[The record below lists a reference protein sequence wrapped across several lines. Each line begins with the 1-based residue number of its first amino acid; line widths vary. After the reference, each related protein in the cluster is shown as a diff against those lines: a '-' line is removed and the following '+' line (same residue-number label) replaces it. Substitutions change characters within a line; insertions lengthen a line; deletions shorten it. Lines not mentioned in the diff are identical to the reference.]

1 MKSSASLIPVFTL
14 FFLLPAAGAVAQQ
27 GRPDMNFGEITAAT
41 FASDTYSIDSA
52 AGAVILFDHGT
63 VNFDPSYG
71 NGGQFSIVFEKHT
84 RIRLLHKNAFGLASF
99 TLTTSRNGGSSPY
112 VEDFKGATYNL
123 EDGRIVT
130 TQLDKSNIFKD
141 QNGELKLE
149 KVAFPNVK
157 EGAVIEYSFRVVY
170 PGSHYIPPWNFQGE
184 YPELWSEYDITVPQ
198 LYEYAVKNQGYQKYV
213 IDTTIL
219 SSASFPVNLYAME
232 GMPFRGSWSG
242 QTVRRIWAL
251 QDVPALGK
259 PEPYTTTLRN
269 HLSKIEFQLS
279 GVHVNG
285 YDRTFRTNWTELTE
299 ELMKNDK
306 FGSPLTDH
314 NRWLDEPLKTIIAG
328 ETTPAGTVRK
338 IFSFV
343 RDHFDATNTEG
354 LYLSQP
360 LKKIWED
367 KKGNVADINL
377 LLTAL
382 YRHEG
387 LDAVPVILSSRAHG
401 MAVESYPLLSDYNY
415 VICRVRVDGNTY
427 LLDASKTYVGFGQ
440 LPELC
445 YNGWGRAIGNAA
457 DRIPLWPDSVTESR
471 STLVL
476 LSNTDSGY
484 TGSYSRQTGVFESM
498 DLRLRMR
505 RTKPEDFFESLRKTM
520 PEYRQMGD
528 AGFDSLADPEQ
539 PVSWHYQMKYN
550 FTGNTIY
557 FNPVFHERFNNN
569 PFTSPVRH
577 YPVEM
582 PFCINNS
589 YTLKMDIPKGYAVDQ
604 LPKSRRVKL
613 EDDTGLFEYLIESDS
628 TAVSVQLR
636 LQIKKTYY
644 GLEEYQG
651 LKDFFSLIVNKEKE
665 SIVFKKIK

>member
-1 MKSSASLIPVFTL
+1 M
-14 FFLLPAAGAVAQQ
+14 
-27 GRPDMNFGEITAAT
+27 
-41 FASDTYSIDSA
+41 
-52 AGAVILFDHGT
+52 
-63 VNFDPSYG
+63 
-71 NGGQFSIVFEKHT
+71 
-84 RIRLLHKNAFGLASF
+84 
-99 TLTTSRNGGSSPY
+99 
-112 VEDFKGATYNL
+112 
-123 EDGRIVT
+123 
-130 TQLDKSNIFKD
+130 
-141 QNGELKLE
+141 E
-149 KVAFPNVK
+149 KVAFPNVR
-157 EGAVIEYSFRVVY
+157 EGSVIEYSFRVVY
-170 PGSHYIPPWNFQGE
+170 PGSHYIPPWNFQGD

-219 SSASFPVNLYAME
+219 SNASFPVNLYAME

-242 QTVRRIWAL
+242 QTIRRIWAL
-251 QDVPALGK
+251 QNVPALSK

-314 NRWLDEPLKTIIAG
+314 NHWLDQPLKVITAG
-328 ETTPAGTVRK
+328 ETTPPGTVRK
-338 IFSFV
+338 IFSFL
-343 RDHFDATNTEG
+343 RDHFDATNAEG

-360 LKKIWED
+360 LKKTWED

-382 YRHEG
+382 YRHLG

-401 MAVESYPLLSDYNY
+401 LAVESYPLLSDYNY

-427 LLDASKTYVGFGQ
+427 LLDASKSYVGFGQ

-445 YNGWGRAIGNAA
+445 YNGWGRAIGNSA
-457 DRIPLWPDSVTESR
+457 DQIPLWPDSITESR

-484 TGSYSRQTGVFESM
+484 TGSYNRQTGVFESM
-498 DLRLRMR
+498 DLRLRLR

-528 AGFDSLADPEQ
+528 AGYDSLADPEQ
-539 PVSWHYQMKYN
+539 PVSWLYEMKYN

-557 FNPVFHERFNNN
+557 FNPIFHERFNSN

-582 PFCINNS
+582 PFCIDNS
-589 YTLKMDIPKGYAVDQ
+589 YTLKMDIPKGYAVAQ
-604 LPKSRRVKL
+604 LPRSRRVKL
-613 EDDTGLFEYLIESDS
+613 EDGTGLFEYLIESDG
-628 TAVSVQLR
+628 TVVNVHLQLR
-636 LQIKKTYY
+636 IKKTYY
-644 GLEEYQG
+644 DLEEYQG

-665 SIVFKKIK
+665 TIVFKKIN